1 MTEHMMK
8 SLTRIAASALVVLG
22 LASGYAATNSAAA
35 LLLQVDFTVNF
46 ETTSTAENAFGIFDG
61 GTTPVFTGQAV
72 FDFTSATI
80 PASGFANIGN
90 FTSFAHSFSLQ
101 TGTQTWGLDD
111 VVIDATLSTSL
122 IDADRVDF
130 LSGDFFGFLIS
141 LQDSGASA
149 VLAIEN
155 TLSLDDGDGRTAFC
169 NDCVSFTTTE
179 LSELPPVS
187 EVPVP
192 AALPLLL
199 TALAVFGLVRR
210 QNNSTA

>member
-111 VVIDATLSTSL
+111 VVIDAVTDISL
-122 IDADRVDF
+122 LDADRVDF
-130 LSGDFFGFLIS
+130 LSGNFFSFLIS

-149 VLAIEN
+149 VFAIED
-155 TLSLDDGDGRTAFC
+155 TLFLDDGDGRTAFC